1 MRITIKDIEMRLQYI
16 NELTKSPLTT
26 YTKDKDG
33 KFIANIGN
41 FHIYRAYGSI
51 GVHRISNKGGGV
63 ETIIGLGTKK
73 ECYNELNA
81 LIKGITISK
90 ELNNN

>member
-1 MRITIKDIEMRLQYI
+1 MRITIKDIEMRLQYL

-33 KFIANIGN
+33 KFTANIGN
-41 FHIYRAYGSI
+41 FHIYRAYGSTAI
-51 GVHRISNKGGGV
+51 HRISNKVGGV
-63 ETIIGLGTKK
+63 ETIIALGTKK

-81 LIKGITISK
+81 LIKGIWISEK
-90 ELNNN
+90 LNK